1 MQPNQTQM
9 TNQMKT
15 THKIC
20 IYTRV
25 SKADGSQDVARQV
38 ADLREFAK
46 AQNWEVVFEVEE
58 KISGRRTR
66 RSGTQKLINLA
77 RSNQIQKVL
86 IHEISRLGR
95 NVCDVYNT
103 VEELANNK
111 VSVYDFNQRQETLDA
126 NFQKTTFA
134 CLILPLLAGMA
145 EEWMKQHVF
154 RIKSGLKNAR
164 AKGVTLGRPKAVK
177 FKKEDEIMKLINQ
190 GYIEDAFGRRKKSS
204 YARVA
209 KYLNVSIA
217 LVGRV
222 VKKKGVQ

>member
-1 MQPNQTQM
+1 
-9 TNQMKT
+9 MKT
-15 THKIC
+15 A

-25 SKADGSQDVARQV
+25 SKTDGSQDVARQV

-58 KISGRRTR
+58 KISGRRTG

-77 RSNQIQKVL
+77 RSNKIQKVL

-145 EEWMKQHVF
+145 EEWTKQHVF
-154 RIKSGLKNAR
+154 RIKSGLKNAV
-164 AKGVTLGRPKAVK
+164 ANGQKLGRPKAVK
-177 FKKEDEIMKLINQ
+177 LTKEDEILKLLNQ
-190 GYIEDAFGRRKKSS
+190 GYIEDEFGRKKKSS
-204 YARVA
+204 YSRIA
-209 KYLNVSIA
+209 KHLGISIA
-217 LVGRV
+217 LVQRV
-222 VKKKGVQ
+222 VIKHRED